1 MGRGNFGRQGPI
13 VKMGTFCREMCK
25 NGWSDQFAFGLWTR
39 VDTKKHGIRWG
50 SHWRHVANTTEPSM
64 CCSDAAFCEIILTTC
79 YTTDYTTELG
89 SATANRAVRRIVKK
103 VQMSSNLQVYA

>member
-1 MGRGNFGRQGPI
+1 MIVSPAKTAEPI
-13 VKMGTFCREMCK
+13 EMP
-25 NGWSDQFAFGLWTR
+25 SGLWTR

-103 VQMSSNLQVYA
+103 VQMSSNLQVYAKSAWYKVCLDLWEKNT